1 MRSIRVI
8 ILSFI
13 VISILRTQSIAQEP
27 TKEYTIKKGD
37 TLWDISQRELKDSFL
52 WPKLWRENPEIK
64 NPDRIYPDRVLKIP
78 VKTTVEKIRPEP
90 AEKVAVP
97 PEEEKMLE
105 RAKVPEEAPKV
116 PLSDKSRLASAGYI
130 ATGGID
136 KSEII
141 DSPDKKTLLGEMDIV
156 YLTLSS
162 DMKIGDRF
170 TVLRI
175 VKKVIHPKTGAFM
188 GNLVKILG
196 ELIIIDINEKT
207 ATGKIIDSFDYIT
220 RGDKLESYAEIE
232 IPYIPSDRVSSP
244 VGIKGYIVEV
254 MDKKFSNAQMDIVYL
269 DKGLTDGLN
278 AGDRFKVVAV
288 GNKTTIPST
297 GREINLPDQ
306 IIGEV
311 QILSIQGNSSTALIT
326 KSVKDIKRG
335 DVIQSF

>member
-8 ILSFI
+8 LLSFI
-13 VISILRTQSIAQEP
+13 VLSILRTQSIAQEA

-64 NPDRIYPDRVLKIP
+64 NPDRIYPDSVLKIP
-78 VKTTVEKIRPEP
+78 VKTTVEEKRPEP
-90 AEKVAVP
+90 VEKVAVP

-105 RAKVPEEAPKV
+105 KVEAPKETPKV

-130 ATGGID
+130 TPREID
-136 KSEII
+136 KSEIV

-170 TVLRI
+170 AVLRI
-175 VKKVIHPKTGAFM
+175 VKKVIHPKTGVFM

-196 ELIIIDINEKT
+196 ELIIIDINEQT

-220 RGDKLESYAEIE
+220 RGDRLESYAEIE

-254 MDKKFSNAQMDIVYL
+254 MDKKVSNAQMDIVYL

-278 AGDRFKVVAV
+278 AGYRFKVVAV
-288 GNKTTIPST
+288 GNKTTVPST

-311 QILSIQGNSSTALIT
+311 QILSIQENFSAALIT

-335 DVIQSF
+335 DMIQSF